1 MNNEID
7 KITYELFKWGY
18 FNDSI
23 YTDEVDDKCKDI
35 AVEQIQKYGWENV
48 WKSWYLYLI
57 NNCKTVKDVC
67 SFANLFYAY
76 DGPSYPIN
84 NPYEFLGYI
93 YYYLELCSSKY
104 EEEYN
109 ALTIMDGVTM
119 DVLENSGIR
128 KDLWLDTS
136 YVPEKDQNII
146 DSVTE
151 WKKKEEK

>member
-7 KITYELFKWGY
+7 KITYELFKWDY

-76 DGPSYPIN
+76 DVQVIQSIIHMSFG
-84 NPYEFLGYI
+84 L
-93 YYYLELCSSKY
+93 YLL
-104 EEEYN
+104 
-109 ALTIMDGVTM
+109 L
-119 DVLENSGIR
+119 
-128 KDLWLDTS
+128 
-136 YVPEKDQNII
+136 P
-146 DSVTE
+146 
-151 WKKKEEK
+151 